1 MIPILFVISAGRLQP
16 LVFDGMQRHEILLT
30 ILQSFL
36 GFLLL
41 LNLQLK
47 FHEAVILF
55 VFWFVQFVIPS
66 WREAMIYVYLGW
78 CLIEIGRM
86 VATRRL
92 PAAWHGLRRTFAE
105 HVAR

>member
-1 MIPILFVISAGRLQP
+1 MIPILFVISAGKMQP
-16 LVFDGMQRHEILLT
+16 LTFDHFQRQEILLT

-41 LNLQLK
+41 LNLELK
-47 FHEAVILF
+47 MHEAAILF
-55 VFWFVQFVIPS
+55 VFWFVQFVVPS

-78 CLIEIGRM
+78 CLIEIGLLIS
-86 VATRRL
+86 RRSA

-105 HVAR
+105 HVTT